1 MHGSAAA
8 LTFRF
13 AGPKVAMDQK
23 GGCGILLHIP
33 QTILAANSYKP
44 ADCHLWVKGR
54 SAATVGTRPVF
65 HQLRKN
71 RHAPDDGSKRHRVA
85 TAMMAVMTGWFASIV
100 FRRVTRIPEATR
112 TERRCWSTRTP
123 APLLP
128 LPPLSPPPI
137 PQLYPPPPRF

>member
-54 SAATVGTRPVF
+54 SAAIVGTRPVF

-71 RHAPDDGSKRHRVA
+71 RHAPDDGSKRTGVA
-85 TAMMAVMTGWFASIV
+85 TAMMAVMTGRFASSV
-100 FRRVTRIPEATR
+100 FSRGNRNPGDTR
-112 TERRCWSTRTP
+112 TERRLWAIRAPCTPSTSTP
-123 APLLP
+123 LA
-128 LPPLSPPPI
+128 
-137 PQLYPPPPRF
+137 

>member
-23 GGCGILLHIP
+23 GDCGILLHIP

-54 SAATVGTRPVF
+54 SAAIVGTRPVF

-71 RHAPDDGSKRHRVA
+71 RHAPDDGSKRHGVA
-85 TAMMAVMTGWFASIV
+85 TAMMAGMTGWVAPIV
-100 FRRVTRIPEATR
+100 FRRVT
-112 TERRCWSTRTP
+112 
-123 APLLP
+123 
-128 LPPLSPPPI
+128 PI
-137 PQLYPPPPRF
+137 PQAPRPDHRRCPH